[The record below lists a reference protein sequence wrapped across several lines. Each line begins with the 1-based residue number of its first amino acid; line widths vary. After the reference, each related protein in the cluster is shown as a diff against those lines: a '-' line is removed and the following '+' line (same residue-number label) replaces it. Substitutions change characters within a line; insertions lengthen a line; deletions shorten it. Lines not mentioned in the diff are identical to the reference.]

1 MGVTTNNGSVVDAYI
16 PTDFKY
22 EFSKRPILVIN
33 SNTGLGAEVVPVM
46 LDVVQSV
53 VDDSATRITPLIGI
67 TTVVDCPPE
76 DHRGNM

>member
-1 MGVTTNNGSVVDAYI
+1 M
-16 PTDFKY
+16 P
-22 EFSKRPILVIN
+22 VI
-33 SNTGLGAEVVPVM
+33 

-76 DHRGNM
+76 DHRSNG